1 MFSPEIHSILLC
13 LFFALAGFFLGGV
26 MFSVLIPR
34 RFCGVDVRAESK
46 DGNPGAGNAFM
57 RCGVGVGIL
66 CLLLDLFKGFFP
78 VFTAWRFLEDGWRT
92 FLFSLVLVSPVLGHA
107 VAPFFF
113 LSRKQAHGKQP
124 AGKLFR
130 HGKVFRGGKGIATS
144 FGVLLALLPF
154 SRVVFLL
161 ALPYLLFTV
170 LRFLPHRKRS
180 ILVYGIF
187 GISSLPFLLYT
198 DAFFLFPGC
207 LGISVTVISRH
218 LADHSAAT
226 EGVNDEKTLPEGSP
240 SPAVESG
247 RNRS

>member
-26 MFSVLIPR
+26 MFSALIPR
-34 RFCGVDVRAESK
+34 WFCGVDVRAESK

-57 RCGVGVGIL
+57 RCGVGVGFL

-78 VFTAWRFLEDGWRT
+78 VFTAWRFLGNGWRA
-92 FLFSLVLVSPVLGHA
+92 FLFSLVLLSPVLGHA
-107 VAPFFF
+107 VAPFSFF
-113 LSRKQAHGKQP
+113 SRKQSHGKQP
-124 AGKLFR
+124 GGKL
-130 HGKVFRGGKGIATS
+130 FRGGKGIATS

-198 DAFFLFPGC
+198 DAFSLFPGC

-226 EGVNDEKTLPEGSP
+226 EGANDEKALPEDSP